1 MAPHENVL
9 GLVYTGGE
17 TRRPPLVG
25 MEFLHQAPVR
35 AGNIF
40 RRRILR
46 KSQDF
51 IGLILRHRGAEAP
64 ALTAPAVRVSVVCRT
79 PAGRPAVEIRF
90 E

>member
-1 MAPHENVL
+1 MATHEDVL

-17 TRRPPLVG
+17 TRRPPLIG

-35 AGNIF
+35 AGNVL
-40 RRRILR
+40 RRRLLR

-64 ALTAPAVRVSVVCRT
+64 APGAPAVRVGIVCRT
-79 PAGRPAVEIRF
+79 PAGRSAVEIRF